1 MKSWLLPA
9 LVTVLLYGLWSYFPK
24 LSVKYLSPSNAVIY
38 EVIGSMIFGAIA
50 IGLMGFNLQYHP
62 KGAIY
67 GMITGFCLVLAGY
80 TYLVAASRG
89 PIALVS
95 AVSALYPMVTLIL
108 AALLLGETITIKQ
121 GCGILLAIVSVILMA
136 S

>member
-9 LVTVLLYGLWSYFPK
+9 LVTMLLYGLWSYFPK
-24 LSVKYLSPSNAVIY
+24 LSVRYLSPSNAVIY
-38 EVIGSMIFGAIA
+38 EVMGSMIFGVIAIA
-50 IGLMGFNLQYHP
+50 LMGFNLQYHP
-62 KGAIY
+62 KGAFFA
-67 GMITGFCLVLAGY
+67 MITGFCLVLAGFI
-80 TYLVAASRG
+80 YLVAASRG

-108 AALLLGETITIKQ
+108 ASLLLGETVTIKQ
-121 GCGILLAIVSVILMA
+121 GCGIVLAIVSVVLMA